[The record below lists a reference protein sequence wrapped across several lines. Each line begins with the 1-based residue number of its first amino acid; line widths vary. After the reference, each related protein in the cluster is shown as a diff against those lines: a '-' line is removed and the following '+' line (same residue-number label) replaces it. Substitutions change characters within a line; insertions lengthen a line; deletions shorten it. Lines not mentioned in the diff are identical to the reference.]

1 MQLSTFTHYIQARTS
16 LTAKHFHRHPFFF
29 IISFFDFSSHFFPLS
44 GGSFSSNNDAIR
56 IRYSGVV
63 LLNKKVFDMGTT
75 TDEGENRTPPRICFL
90 PADLARRGSGII
102 WH

>member
-1 MQLSTFTHYIQARTS
+1 MIFLS
-16 LTAKHFHRHPFFF
+16 PF
-29 IISFFDFSSHFFPLS
+29 SPLS

-90 PADLARRGSGII
+90 PTLPVEAAESSGIEFPPDQRYYDASHLI
-102 WH
+102 VLGPLRT